1 MIVGSGCDILSIR
14 RVESLLRYNKF
25 LDKYFTGNE
34 ICMFN
39 NQKNKKNYVKKI
51 ASNLCVKEA
60 FFKSISHKFKKFSFK
75 DIEVLRDKDGR
86 PYLRLLNSL
95 KEFININI
103 NVTISNE
110 RDYVISFII
119 LEI

>member
-39 NQKNKKNYVKKI
+39 NQKNKKI
-51 ASNLCVKEA
+51 M
-60 FFKSISHKFKKFSFK
+60 
-75 DIEVLRDKDGR
+75 
-86 PYLRLLNSL
+86 
-95 KEFININI
+95 
-103 NVTISNE
+103 
-110 RDYVISFII
+110 
-119 LEI
+119 